1 MVCPPLTIT
10 REELDE
16 GLAILDEAL
25 AIADEYYTEERSASA
40 AAPRWSGGSP
50 RGSARVPFQAR
61 LLRGRGRRLSRS
73 RLEQLDEAGLA
84 PPRSSVGARLARAR
98 RGAVDDAEL
107 KAARRR
113 AMLVLAAGGD
123 PHRELGL
130 GDVAVE
136 RLAEELD
143 PPERRAALPRPSS
156 ARRRSAGLPT
166 VTGMLATLRDDPEL
180 AWRTYALALLADE
193 LADDDR

>member
-1 MVCPPLTIT
+1 MAPVDVAVPAVPL
-10 REELDE
+10 
-16 GLAILDEAL
+16 
-25 AIADEYYTEERSASA
+25 
-40 AAPRWSGGSP
+40 
-50 RGSARVPFQAR
+50 QAR

-84 PPRSSVGARLARAR
+84 PEELASVLVWLVLDEVK
-98 RGAVDDAEL
+98 VDDAEL

-136 RLAEELD
+136 RLAAELD
-143 PPERRAALPRPSS
+143 RPERRAALAAAL
-156 ARRRSAGLPT
+156 ARLAGEAEGLPA
-166 VTGMLATLRDDPEL
+166 VTETLATLRGDPEL
-180 AWRTYALALLADE
+180 AWRAYALALLADE

>member
-1 MVCPPLTIT
+1 MLVWLV
-10 REELDE
+10 LD
-16 GLAILDEAL
+16 A
-25 AIADEYYTEERSASA
+25 
-40 AAPRWSGGSP
+40 
-50 RGSARVPFQAR
+50 VPM
-61 LLRGRGRRLSRS
+61 
-73 RLEQLDEAGLA
+73 
-84 PPRSSVGARLARAR
+84 
-98 RGAVDDAEL
+98 DDAEL

-136 RLAEELD
+136 RLAVELD
-143 PPERRAALPRPSS
+143 LPDRRAAL
-156 ARRRSAGLPT
+156 AAALEQLAAEAAGLPT
-166 VTGMLATLRDDPEL
+166 VTEMLATLRDDPEL

>member
-1 MVCPPLTIT
+1 
-10 REELDE
+10 
-16 GLAILDEAL
+16 
-25 AIADEYYTEERSASA
+25 
-40 AAPRWSGGSP
+40 
-50 RGSARVPFQAR
+50 
-61 LLRGRGRRLSRS
+61 LSRS
-73 RLEQLDEAGLA
+73 RLEQVDGAGLA
-84 PPRSSVGARLARAR
+84 PEELASVLVWLVLD
-98 RGAVDDAEL
+98 AVPMDAAEL

-123 PHRELGL
+123 PHREVAL

-143 PPERRAALPRPSS
+143 RPERRASLAAALAALS
-156 ARRRSAGLPT
+156 AEAHELPT
-166 VTGMLATLRDDPEL
+166 VTEMLATLQEDPEL

>member
-1 MVCPPLTIT
+1 
-10 REELDE
+10 
-16 GLAILDEAL
+16 
-25 AIADEYYTEERSASA
+25 
-40 AAPRWSGGSP
+40 
-50 RGSARVPFQAR
+50 
-61 LLRGRGRRLSRS
+61 LSRS
-73 RLEQLDEAGLA
+73 RLEQIDGAGLA
-84 PPRSSVGARLARAR
+84 PEELASVLVWLVLDTVPMDA
-98 RGAVDDAEL
+98 AEL

-123 PHRELGL
+123 PHREVAL

-143 PPERRAALPRPSS
+143 RPERRASLAAALAALS
-156 ARRRSAGLPT
+156 AEAHELPT
-166 VTGMLATLRDDPEL
+166 VTEMLATLQEDPEL

>member
-1 MVCPPLTIT
+1 M
-10 REELDE
+10 
-16 GLAILDEAL
+16 
-25 AIADEYYTEERSASA
+25 
-40 AAPRWSGGSP
+40 
-50 RGSARVPFQAR
+50 
-61 LLRGRGRRLSRS
+61 SRS
-73 RLEQLDEAGLA
+73 RLEQVDGAGLA
-84 PPRSSVGARLARAR
+84 PEELASVLVWLVLD
-98 RGAVDDAEL
+98 AVPMDAAEL

-123 PHRELGL
+123 PHREVAL

-143 PPERRAALPRPSS
+143 RPERRASLAAALAALS
-156 ARRRSAGLPT
+156 AEAHELPT
-166 VTGMLATLRDDPEL
+166 VTAMLAALQEDPEL

>member
-1 MVCPPLTIT
+1 MP
-10 REELDE
+10 
-16 GLAILDEAL
+16 AL
-25 AIADEYYTEERSASA
+25 
-40 AAPRWSGGSP
+40 P
-50 RGSARVPFQAR
+50 VQAR

-73 RLEQLDEAGLA
+73 RLEQIDEAALA
-84 PPRSSVGARLARAR
+84 AEELASVLAWLVLDAVP
-98 RGAVDDAEL
+98 VDDAEL
-107 KAARRR
+107 KAGRRR

-143 PPERRAALPRPSS
+143 RPERRAAL
-156 ARRRSAGLPT
+156 AAALAGLAGDAAGLPT
-166 VTGMLATLRDDPEL
+166 VTAMLTTLRDDPEL

-193 LADDDR
+193 LANDDR